1 MNSLQVPSFDINSQ
15 RNDASTVQ
23 TPQTP
28 KGGQKRPANFKRP
41 TLIIPPPQTPTSP
54 YTANITMPITAA
66 GTPQN
71 PHMYSRKASE
81 FMFSQFNG
89 IRDFTVSTAK
99 SGLGIGEKCSFWLYN
114 KVSAWSK
121 KWFTHCFLTIVLVVY
136 TIGGALLFVYV
147 EGKICPCNSSVMR
160 FNWMNFFFK
169 VKVTIG
175 RPKTIIH
182 KMAHLLYF

>member
-1 MNSLQVPSFDINSQ
+1 MNSLQVPSFDVSPQ
-15 RNDASTVQ
+15 RNDASVVS

-28 KGGQKRPANFKRP
+28 GGGKRRPSNFKRP

-54 YTANITMPITAA
+54 YTANIILPMTA

-114 KVSAWSK
+114 KVSSWSK
-121 KWFTHCFLTIVLVVY
+121 KWFTHFFLTIVLVIY
-136 TIGGALLFVYV
+136 TVGGALLFVYV
-147 EGKICPCNSSVMR
+147 EGKILFLNVLADHH
-160 FNWMNFFFK
+160 
-169 VKVTIG
+169 V
-175 RPKTIIH
+175 
-182 KMAHLLYF
+182 

>member
-1 MNSLQVPSFDINSQ
+1 MNSLQVPSFDVS
-15 RNDASTVQ
+15 AVS

-28 KGGQKRPANFKRP
+28 GGGLKRPPNFKRP

-54 YTANITMPITAA
+54 YTANIMIPTA

-71 PHMYSRKASE
+71 PHMYTRKASE

-121 KWFTHCFLTIVLVVY
+121 KWFTHFFLTIVLVIY
-136 TIGGALLFVYV
+136 TVGGALLFVYV
-147 EGKICPCNSSVMR
+147 EGKRLFLDRQILTGAH
-160 FNWMNFFFK
+160 FK
-169 VKVTIG
+169 
-175 RPKTIIH
+175 
-182 KMAHLLYF
+182 